1 MVSMFLYT
9 CPYIGIH
16 SQRYGVGSEVNI
28 TYLVQSV
35 SILRQDLKLNLE
47 LTNSGRLVGQQ
58 ASGILLCLPSQVL
71 GWQIRTFHPF
81 KMGIRDL
88 NSGYPAC
95 KPSTLLTDPSHQTLF
110 VQDGLMQPM
119 LSSNSIWSRQWFY
132 SWDLPSSTSPN
143 AGIRGLYH
151 PMFYPWDL
159 KFFILWQSP
168 IYVF

>member
-9 CPYIGIH
+9 YPYIGIH

-95 KPSTLLTDPSHQTLF
+95 KPSTLLTDPSRQTLF
-110 VQDGLMQPM
+110 GRDRVSCSPGWAQTQYGADNDSILGIFYHLPPQMLGLEDGITPCFTLE
-119 LSSNSIWSRQWFY
+119 
-132 SWDLPSSTSPN
+132 T
-143 AGIRGLYH
+143 
-151 PMFYPWDL
+151 
-159 KFFILWQSP
+159 
-168 IYVF
+168 